1 MVDLR
6 MLGFSLPV
14 PTEITAVSEV
24 HLMMGSEQ
32 KEHLLSHSF
41 HSTPFHHISSS
52 AVGWFAAPRSSSP
65 WEGDELSSAQR
76 ERPTLH
82 VAIWLQFSIEA
93 RQVRAGYN

>member
-1 MVDLR
+1 

-41 HSTPFHHISSS
+41 HSTPLRSTILQ
-52 AVGWFAAPRSSSP
+52 AVLWG
-65 WEGDELSSAQR
+65 GLQ
-76 ERPTLH
+76 LH
-82 VAIWLQFSIEA
+82 VHLPCGKGMS
-93 RQVRAGYN
+93 

>member
-41 HSTPFHHISSS
+41 HSTPLRSTIFQ
-52 AVGWFAAPRSSSP
+52 AVLWG
-65 WEGDELSSAQR
+65 GLQ
-76 ERPTLH
+76 LH
-82 VAIWLQFSIEA
+82 VHLPHGKGMS
-93 RQVRAGYN
+93 